1 LNYTPENQAPGHALV
16 KRAMPFQDVPDQN
29 YSFSNRRTSM
39 KKAVI
44 VSATRTAVGK
54 FGGTLKDIPAY
65 DLGSIVIKDAVQRA
79 GIDPAQ
85 VDEVIMG
92 NVLTTALGQNPARQ
106 ASMKAGIPKEV
117 PAYTIN
123 KVCASGLKAVAV
135 GAQSIKAGDNDIV
148 IAGGQENMSATPY
161 AIPSARWGARMN
173 AAQMVDC
180 MVYDGLWEKF
190 NDYHMGNTAENIA
203 EKYSIT
209 REEQDVFTVETENKA
224 EKAINAGKFK
234 DEIVPVPVPQRKG
247 DPVMFDTDEFPSL
260 GTTLEKVSKLRP
272 AFKKDGTVTAANASG
287 INDGAAAFVIM
298 SEEKAQELGK
308 KPLGT
313 IVSYASG
320 GVDPAFMGMGPVPAI
335 QKALEKAGLKID
347 DIDYWELN
355 EAFAAQAIA
364 CIRELKIDPAKV
376 NHCGGAVAIGHPIGA
391 SGARILVTMLYEMER
406 IGAKLGCA
414 SLCIGGGQG
423 HALIVQRD

>member
-1 LNYTPENQAPGHALV
+1 
-16 KRAMPFQDVPDQN
+16 
-29 YSFSNRRTSM
+29 M

-54 FGGTLKDIPAY
+54 FGGSLKDIPAY
-65 DLGSIVIKDAVQRA
+65 DLGAIAIREAVRRA
-79 GIDPAQ
+79 EIDPAQ

-117 PAYTIN
+117 PAFTIN
-123 KVCASGLKAVAV
+123 KVCASGLKAVAIA
-135 GAQSIKAGDNDIV
+135 AQSIKAGDNEIV
-148 IAGGQENMSATPY
+148 IAGGQENMTATPY

-203 EKYSIT
+203 EKYGIS
-209 REEQDVFTVETENKA
+209 REEQDMYTVETENKA
-224 EKAINAGKFK
+224 ERAIKNGIFK

-260 GTTLEKVSKLRP
+260 GTTLEKIAKLAP
-272 AFKKDGTVTAANASG
+272 AFKKGGTVTAANASG
-287 INDGAAAFVIM
+287 INDGAAAFVLM
-298 SEEKAQELGK
+298 ADDKAREMGK
-308 KPLGT
+308 TVLGT
-313 IVSYASG
+313 VVSYASG

-335 QKALEKAGLKID
+335 QKALAKAGLSIN

-364 CIRELKIDPAKV
+364 CIRELKIDPAKI
-376 NHCGGAVAIGHPIGA
+376 NHNGGAVSIGHPIGA
-391 SGARILVTMLYEMER
+391 SGARILVTMLYEMKR

-423 HALIVQRD
+423 HALIVQRG